1 MKSLFMA
8 TLILISS
15 SLALNAE
22 NNETIKKD
30 ENSSSSTKAKRAEK
44 QLEKQ
49 MKREQKFAEEQKFY
63 HGKNHDLSYAEVN
76 KESIDS
82 VPLIEPD
89 YEFDMDDVYD

>member
-1 MKSLFMA
+1 MKSIFMA
-8 TLILISS
+8 TLMLVSS
-15 SLALNAE
+15 SLVLNAE
-22 NNETIKKD
+22 NNETVKVD
-30 ENSSSSTKAKRAEK
+30 ENSSSKETTRAEK

-49 MKREQKFAEEQKFY
+49 MKREEKFAKEQMFY

-76 KESIDS
+76 EESIDS